1 MTRFNRPP
9 TLLVPRTECRPPR
22 YGDLLASRLSHA
34 TNGPS
39 VSSAGP
45 SPPAISRTRAE
56 SGPRIRGRV
65 FRVWHPRLW
74 TSRGRPCRIPPP
86 CLRTVAWQH
95 NSAEWR
101 SNRRRRTPVR
111 FSHRIALTRF
121 RPDFLMVG
129 ERCEAFLEGVRRRC
143 QGAFSGVRYDR
154 LEDKPVNFPTQA
166 VHARRV
172 EMAGRGTRCLFR
184 LEAAGHD
191 CRPMAG
197 FLRGRCWTGD
207 CLRPR
212 QSVR

>member
-1 MTRFNRPP
+1 MGTCWRQDCHIPQMGRPSLP
-9 TLLVPRTECRPPR
+9 
-22 YGDLLASRLSHA
+22 
-34 TNGPS
+34 PS
-39 VSSAGP
+39 VTAGHIENSSGAWPSDQGAGLPGLAPP
-45 SPPAISRTRAE
+45 SLDLQGAVLQKPA
-56 SGPRIRGRV
+56 
-65 FRVWHPRLW
+65 
-74 TSRGRPCRIPPP
+74 P

-95 NSAEWR
+95 HSAEWR

-129 ERCEAFLEGVRRRC
+129 ERCEAFLEGVRMRC

-154 LEDKPVNFPTQA
+154 LEDKPVDFPTQA
-166 VHARRV
+166 VHAGRV

-191 CRPMAG
+191 CRSMAG